1 MKRNI
6 PKSKKSQLI
15 KAIFWLVLL
24 GISLYW
30 KKVID
35 DDFVNKTC
43 NDHLSVATAFIEAR
57 QSGSFNEAEILEYL
71 YKKRY
76 YSESEKKRVK
86 TYMDLAYSYPVAI
99 TTEERNSLIKKYRHE
114 VYDLCIAKRTDIAS
128 EKEGFF

>member
-57 QSGSFNEAEILEYL
+57 QSGNFNEAELLEYL

-86 TYMDLAYSYPVAI
+86 TYMDLVYSYPVAI
-99 TTEERNSLIKKYRHE
+99 TTEERDSLIKKYRKE
-114 VYDLCIAKRTDIAS
+114 VYDLCIAKRTDITN